1 MIFYFLQTSISCP
14 EAYEIYIDGG
24 THIGNIVVRYGIVS
38 LELFNDEQ
46 KVYII
51 KEFEDSFKGNL
62 TEEERDEYFDEIV
75 SILGSKVSTNEIS
88 TYRIENN
95 IEELLDKI
103 S

>member
-46 KVYII
+46 RVYII
-51 KEFEDSFKGNL
+51 EEFEDSFKGNL

-75 SILGSKVSTNEIS
+75 SILGSKVNTNEIS
-88 TYRIENN
+88 TYRIENS